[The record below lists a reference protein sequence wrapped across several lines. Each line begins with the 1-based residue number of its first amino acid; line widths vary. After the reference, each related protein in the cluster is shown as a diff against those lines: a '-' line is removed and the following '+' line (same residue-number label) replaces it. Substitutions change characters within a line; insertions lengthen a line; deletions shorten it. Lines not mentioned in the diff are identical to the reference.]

1 MRFIHEVFVF
11 APMYVSLF
19 WTIVLILAPG
29 SKNRAKHFLGVFM
42 LASTLV
48 YLSHAAFFS
57 HQFLLYLFF
66 DPIYIFS
73 TLAVYPLFYWYL
85 RLLTTD
91 YQYQYSNLWHLAPA
105 LGFAV
110 VVAAIY
116 LMMDDPLSYQQT
128 LLFNST
134 EPNTVTDPLWRL
146 QKTVYLLTRLSLF
159 VQIIGYLYA
168 GLKLI
173 RNYDLR
179 IKDFYSN
186 LEGRSV
192 DWAKWL
198 MIIFS
203 ATAVM
208 SSVANLIG
216 RPFFD
221 ENPILLFIPS
231 VVFSILLFT
240 IGYLGHLQNHSVY
253 EFKIDERGGQGF
265 GLELQL
271 NAGSEQ
277 HIDANLSILQLK
289 KQLIN
294 LFEEKH
300 VYRQNDLKISYIS
313 QVLCTNRTYVSKL
326 INDEF
331 GCSFNDFVNRYR
343 VEEAKKLILKDADR
357 RVILEEVAELSGFSS
372 SGSLIRVF
380 KQIEGVTPG
389 VYREKTSQLKK
400 FKSQPV

>member
-1 MRFIHEVFVF
+1 MRFIHEVFIF

-19 WTIVLILAPG
+19 WTIVLLLVPG

-48 YLSHAAFFS
+48 YLSHAAFFT
-57 HQFLLYLFF
+57 HQFLFYLFF

-110 VVAAIY
+110 VAAGIY
-116 LMMDDPLSYQQT
+116 LIMDDPLNYQQI
-128 LLFNST
+128 LLFNSALT
-134 EPNTVTDPLWRL
+134 ETVADPIWRL
-146 QKTVYLLTRLSLF
+146 QKTVYLLTRITLF

-173 RNYDLR
+173 RSYELR

-203 ATAVM
+203 ATAIM
-208 SSVANLIG
+208 SSVANVIG

-221 ENPILLFIPS
+221 DNPVFLLIPS
-231 VVFSILLFT
+231 VVFSVLLFI
-240 IGYLGHLQNHSVY
+240 IGYLGHLQNHSVH
-253 EFKIDERGGQGF
+253 EFKIDEREGQSL
-265 GLELQL
+265 GLEQHL
-271 NAGSEQ
+271 NTLSDQ
-277 HIDANLSILQLK
+277 HADADTSLSILHLK

-294 LFEEKH
+294 LFEEKQ

-326 INDEF
+326 INEEF
-331 GCSFNDFVNRYR
+331 GFSFNDFVNRYR
-343 VEEAKKLILKDADR
+343 IEEAKSLILKNADR
-357 RVILEEVAELSGFSS
+357 KVILEEVAELSGFSS

-389 VYREKTSQLKK
+389 VYREKN
-400 FKSQPV
+400 KSTQKV